1 MFTEIDNH
9 KDALTLALQLAV
21 TAPNDALM
29 GECLCMAKSFASQM
43 TKKDVEICMMAADV
57 NLEMMKGLGK

>member
-21 TAPNDALM
+21 TAPNDALAQ
-29 GECLCMAKSFASQM
+29 ECLDMAKGFAFDM
-43 TKKDVEICMMAADV
+43 DPKDVEICMMAADV
-57 NLEMMKGLGK
+57 NLELMKG

>member
-21 TAPNDALM
+21 TAPSDALAQ
-29 GECLCMAKSFASQM
+29 ECLNMAKGFASQM
-43 TKKDVEICMMAADV
+43 KPKDVDLCLKAADV
-57 NLEMMKGLGK
+57 NLELMKG

>member
-21 TAPNDALM
+21 TAPSDALSQ
-29 GECLCMAKSFASQM
+29 ECIEMAQSFAGQM
-43 TKKDVEICMMAADV
+43 DPKDVEICMMAADV
-57 NLEMMKGLGK
+57 NLELMKG

>member
-21 TAPNDALM
+21 TAPNDALAQ
-29 GECLCMAKSFASQM
+29 ECLDMAKGFASQM
-43 TKKDVEICMMAADV
+43 KPKDVEICLMAADV
-57 NLEMMKGLGK
+57 NLELMKG